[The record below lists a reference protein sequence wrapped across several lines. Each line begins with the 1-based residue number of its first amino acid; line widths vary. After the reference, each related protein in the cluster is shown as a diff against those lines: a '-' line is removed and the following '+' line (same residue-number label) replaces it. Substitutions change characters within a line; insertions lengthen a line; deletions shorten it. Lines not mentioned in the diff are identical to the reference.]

1 MSSLTSSEKP
11 IREKAFTFKKRVAV
25 PVVEVPSSGDD
36 DDDDFKPSRH
46 RRRQLVSAKSDDDSK
61 SLNVEKKISGKLED
75 KVNGKIDKKTVSKVK
90 KRTIASKS
98 TGTGTT
104 TSAIKTNAN
113 ADLREFQKAESNDN
127 SEALA
132 LVNLRSVTPE
142 LGTSPSKKVFET
154 DDIEFVCT
162 IASASTSSST
172 FSGSI
177 DREDGKG
184 KEAWKNLMSKMQTNQ
199 TSSKIS
205 KKGKSNAKRGLT
217 KNSNGMMTSISNDL

>member
-1 MSSLTSSEKP
+1 MSSFTSSEKP
-11 IREKAFTFKKRVAV
+11 IREKVFTFKKRVAV

-46 RRRQLVSAKSDDDSK
+46 RRRQFVSATSNDDNM

-75 KVNGKIDKKTVSKVK
+75 KVNSIIDKKTVSKVK
-90 KRTIASKS
+90 KGTKAFKS
-98 TGTGTT
+98 TT
-104 TSAIKTNAN
+104 TSAIMINAN

-127 SEALA
+127 SKALA

-142 LGTSPSKKVFET
+142 LGTSPSKKAFET

-177 DREDGKG
+177 DRDDGKG

-217 KNSNGMMTSISNDL
+217 KNSNGRMTSISNDL